1 MQTLQKLI
9 NTMIVSGILK
19 TSQIINAFEK
29 IDRKYFVPVTL
40 EEYAYI
46 DNPLSIGNDQTI
58 SQPSTVAFMLELL
71 EIQEGDHVLD
81 IGSGSGW
88 TTALLCAIVGED
100 GSVVGLE
107 RVDALC
113 NLGRFNL
120 AKFNIPDHCYI
131 EKAGPELGLPGKL
144 FDKILVSASADEVP
158 KELFIQLNVGGV
170 LVIPVRDSIYKFK
183 KISDGDIVSEVFYG
197 FRFVPLVY

>member
-1 MQTLQKLI
+1 MQTHQKLI
-9 NTMIVSGILK
+9 NSMIVSEVLK
-19 TSQIINAFEK
+19 TSQIINAFQK
-29 IDRKYFVPVTL
+29 IDRKYFVPVEM
-40 EEYAYI
+40 EEYIYE
-46 DNPLSIGNDQTI
+46 DNPLSIGSNQTI

-71 EIQEGDHVLD
+71 EVQKGDQVLD

-88 TTALLCAIVGED
+88 TTALLCAIVGEN

-107 RVDALC
+107 RVDVLC

-120 AKFNIPDHCYI
+120 AKFNLPNHCHI

-158 KELFIQLNVGGV
+158 KELFIQLNVGGI
-170 LVIPVRDSIYKFK
+170 LVIPVRDSIYKFQ
-183 KISDGDIVSEVFYG
+183 KISDTDIISEVFYG
-197 FRFVPLVY
+197 FRFVPLIY